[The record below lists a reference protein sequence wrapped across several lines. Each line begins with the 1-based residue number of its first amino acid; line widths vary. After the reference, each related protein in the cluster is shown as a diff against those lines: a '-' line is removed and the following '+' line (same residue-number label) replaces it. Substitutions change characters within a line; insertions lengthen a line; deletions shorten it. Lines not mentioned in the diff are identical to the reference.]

1 VNVDAR
7 PATRRL
13 LLCGAVAGPLF
24 LLVVLLQDY
33 SRPGVDPRLQPLS
46 LLALGSWGWL
56 QILNFVGA
64 GVLNLGYAIGLRR
77 VLPRGGSGTAAPVL
91 IAAYGLGL
99 VAAGVFRTDP
109 EHGFPPGAREPAS
122 LSWHGALH
130 NVGGLVVF
138 LSLAGALVA
147 FALQLRRRRE
157 RGWAL
162 YALGSAVVLLVL
174 FVAGTAGI
182 DGWEARALRLGT
194 LVGWMAASL
203 IAVKV
208 ESDRAAG

>member
-1 VNVDAR
+1 MNVDAR
-7 PATRRL
+7 PVTRRL

-33 SRPGVDPRLQPLS
+33 SRPGVDPRVQPLS
-46 LLALGSWGWL
+46 LLSLGSWGWL
-56 QILNFVGA
+56 QILNFIVA
-64 GVLNLGYAIGLRR
+64 GVLNLGYAVGLRR
-77 VLPRGGSGTAAPVL
+77 VLPGGGSGTIVPVL

-99 VAAGVFRTDP
+99 VAVGVFRADP
-109 EHGFPPGAREPAS
+109 AHGFPPGVGESAS
-122 LSWHGALH
+122 LSWHGVLH
-130 NVGGLVVF
+130 DVGGLVVF

-147 FALQLRRRRE
+147 FALQFRRRRE

-162 YALGSAVVLLVL
+162 YALGSAVIVLVL
-174 FVAGTAGI
+174 FLAAGT
-182 DGWEARALRLGT
+182 DDWEARALRLGT